1 MRRWV
6 CVVVLLAGLVLSAG
20 AGAGTAG
27 AETYVGRVQDSNAYI
42 AVARDGRKI
51 GGYVC
56 DDGAGSRWIEYAFL
70 KNGTAPLRAGTT
82 GERLGTV
89 RAGARSVTGTVKVG
103 GKTHRFRADLV
114 DDDDVGL
121 HFAVGKQRNRLLVA
135 GWILLPDGTQRGAI
149 SQVNMQTV
157 KSITPVRAPR
167 LNPRKETISIGGDTT
182 LPPVVTE
189 PQPLVVI
196 NIIAILIGLL
206 IPAVQ
211 SAQ

>member
-1 MRRWV
+1 
-6 CVVVLLAGLVLSAG
+6 
-20 AGAGTAG
+20 
-27 AETYVGRVQDSNAYI
+27 
-42 AVARDGRKI
+42 
-51 GGYVC
+51 VC

-89 RAGARSVTGTVKVG
+89 RAGARSVTGTVTIG
-103 GKTHRFRADLV
+103 GKARRFRADLV
-114 DDDDVGL
+114 DDEDLGL

-157 KSITPVRAPR
+157 QSITSVRAPR

-189 PQPLVVI
+189 PQQLVVI

-206 IPAVQ
+206 LPAVQ
-211 SAQ
+211 